1 MAVVT
6 CMVNSFKG
14 EILQEG
20 HHLTSDTLKIALI
33 KSGEGRTY
41 DHTTTNYSELIASTT
56 DEVANG
62 SGYTTG
68 GITLANV
75 ALVVDQTNDVAHID
89 FDDVSWTSATISSSG
104 ALIYNTSNSNKAIAV
119 ISFGGTV
126 ASTAGTFTVQL
137 PAAAHNTSI
146 IRIA

>member
-1 MAVVT
+1 MTVAT
-6 CMVNSFKG
+6 ALCNSFKG

-20 HHLTSDTLKIALI
+20 HQLVSDTLKIALI
-33 KSGEGRTY
+33 KSGEARTY
-41 DHTTTNYSELIASTT
+41 NADTENYSELIASTT
-56 DEVANG
+56 EEEANG
-62 SGYTTG
+62 NGYTTG
-68 GITLANV
+68 GVTLANV
-75 ALVVDQTNDVAHID
+75 AVTVDDTNDVAYVD
-89 FDDVSWTSATISSSG
+89 FDDVSWTSATISASG

-137 PAAAHNTSI
+137 PAAAHNTAI